1 MPLVKKYQDKADAVL
16 ALCDNLSVDFDVVI
30 LQKYTHEVFND
41 SNIRKIELFAKLV
54 HLRDLE
60 PRFEQYL
67 ISKTASKQLAHHK
80 DSRNPLHY
88 ALDLIIGWL
97 SEDIIF
103 YFLKSNGISLKYFG
117 KDQQREI
124 LTSRDVSAD
133 SDFVISTKDTD
144 FQLELMIDWNNYWRR
159 YNVCNVRAS
168 KIEKLIHSSGIFLG
182 VDAHTG
188 DCIYS
193 HFHTEIDHGWEFE
206 KSHKPFGGKSVWS
219 LKGVSATS
227 KSKEQVVNELLSL
240 GQ

>member
-1 MPLVKKYQDKADAVL
+1 MSLSKKYQDKADAVL
-16 ALCDNLSVDFDVVI
+16 SLCDNLTVDFDLI
-30 LQKYTHEVFND
+30 IQQKYTHEVFND
-41 SNIRKIELFAKLV
+41 SDIRKIELFAKLV

-60 PRFEQYL
+60 PKFEQYL
-67 ISKTASKQLAHHK
+67 ISKTASNHLAHHK
-80 DSRNPLHY
+80 DSRDPLHY

-97 SEDIIF
+97 SEDIMF
-103 YFLKSNGISLKYFG
+103 YFLESNGISLKYFG

-168 KIEKLIHSSGIFLG
+168 KIDKLIDCSGIFLG

-188 DCIYS
+188 HCIFS
-193 HFHTEIDHGWEFE
+193 HFDTEIDHGWEFE
-206 KSHKPFGGKSVWS
+206 KSHKPFGGKAVWS
-219 LKGVSATS
+219 LKGVSTTS

-240 GQ
+240 